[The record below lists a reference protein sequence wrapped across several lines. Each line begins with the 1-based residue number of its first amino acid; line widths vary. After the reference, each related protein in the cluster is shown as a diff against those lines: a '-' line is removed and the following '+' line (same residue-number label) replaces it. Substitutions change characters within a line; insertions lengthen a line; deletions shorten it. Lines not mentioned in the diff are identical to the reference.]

1 MTQATMTATLQAV
14 RAHIKARQTQPG
26 SEAAIRQPHTQRL
39 PAAFYDHLQQ
49 ARESHNRLH
58 VQPQPGKSRLPLLG
72 PFVERV
78 KQAMHLL
85 VVFYV
90 NKMAGEQ
97 TAVNAHLIE
106 LLTLLAQEVEQEKYG
121 PATVHIMT
129 AALTPGDAIS
139 NYALSCRRILQ
150 QQGMRVY
157 LYADHVAPAYAA
169 IARHSR
175 YYPASGDDILWFH
188 YSIYTENVT
197 QATASPDFRI
207 MDFHGISPPHLF
219 AGQNAELEALCRQGL
234 DLLPTLHDKFNRYI
248 VHSRYVFDQLVALD
262 FPAAKIDQIALCIDT
277 THFENTADPQL
288 VEILSGLNYLLF
300 VGRIVPQKDIIAL
313 IEIFYRLSR
322 QRPDLALI
330 LVGSRE
336 QTRQYQQQLER
347 LLARYQ
353 LTDRV
358 LFTGQ
363 VNSPGI
369 LATLYRQAQL
379 LLVTSE
385 WESFCV
391 PVAESLYFGVPAAV
405 HNVPPL
411 PEVAGPG
418 GIVIDKQNPDQAAQA
433 ILAVLNNRA
442 QYEQLCRSAQSW
454 SEQYT
459 DRVLAQRL
467 ETFFMAIANTT
478 NTGLTLF
485 NLLTGEETD
494 V

>member
-1 MTQATMTATLQAV
+1 MTQATITATLQAV
-14 RAHIKARQTQPG
+14 QAHIKARQTQPG
-26 SEAAIRQPHTQRL
+26 SEAVIRQPHTQRL

-58 VQPQPGKSRLPLLG
+58 VQSQPGQSWLPLLG
-72 PFVERV
+72 PLVEWA
-78 KQAMHLL
+78 KQAIHQLA
-85 VVFYV
+85 VFYV

-97 TAVNAHLIE
+97 TAVNAHLLK

-121 PATVHIMT
+121 PTTAHIMT

-150 QQGMRVY
+150 QQGVRVY

-175 YYPASGDDILWFH
+175 YYPATGDDILWFH

-197 QATASPDFRI
+197 QATASPDFKI
-207 MDFHGISPPHLF
+207 MDYHGISPPHLF

-234 DLLPTLHDKFNRYI
+234 DLLPTLHDNFDRYI

-262 FPAAKIDQIALCIDT
+262 FPAAKIKQIALCIDT

-288 VEILSGLNYLLF
+288 VEILSDLNYLLF

-336 QTRQYQQQLER
+336 QTRQYQQQLDS
-347 LLARYQ
+347 LVAKYQ

-363 VNSPGI
+363 VNNPGI
-369 LATLYRQAQL
+369 LATLYRQAQM

-411 PEVAGPG
+411 PEVAGPA
-418 GIVIDKQNPDQAAQA
+418 GIIIDKQRPDQAAQSILTVLNEPA
-433 ILAVLNNRA
+433 RYARLCQVAHIWSERYTDKILAQEIRSILGLNN
-442 QYEQLCRSAQSW
+442 L
-454 SEQYT
+454 
-459 DRVLAQRL
+459 
-467 ETFFMAIANTT
+467 
-478 NTGLTLF
+478 
-485 NLLTGEETD
+485 
-494 V
+494 